1 MAASVRAGVPSALR
15 RPGHS
20 TDNLEGAILMRKVI
34 IERHSYKT
42 KQVLDSPRGPID
54 VEIETLTIMTTMVS
68 DDEEEAFEYCPFEEA
83 LLVPPP
89 KRISRRSR

>member
-1 MAASVRAGVPSALR
+1 MK
-15 RPGHS
+15 
-20 TDNLEGAILMRKVI
+20 KVI

-54 VEIETLTIMTTMVS
+54 VEIETLTIMTTMVG
-68 DDEEEAFEYCPFEEA
+68 DDEDAAVEYGPVEEV

-89 KRISRRSR
+89 KRISRRPR

>member
-1 MAASVRAGVPSALR
+1 
-15 RPGHS
+15 
-20 TDNLEGAILMRKVI
+20 MRKVI

-54 VEIETLTIMTTMVS
+54 VEIETLTIVTTMVG
-68 DDEEEAFEYCPFEEA
+68 DDEVVEYGPFEEE

-89 KRISRRSR
+89 KRISRQPR

>member
-1 MAASVRAGVPSALR
+1 
-15 RPGHS
+15 
-20 TDNLEGAILMRKVI
+20 MRKVI

-54 VEIETLTIMTTMVS
+54 VEIETLTMMTTMVG
-68 DDEEEAFEYCPFEEA
+68 DDEVVEYGPFEEE

-89 KRISRRSR
+89 KRISRRPR

>member
-1 MAASVRAGVPSALR
+1 
-15 RPGHS
+15 
-20 TDNLEGAILMRKVI
+20 MRKVI

-54 VEIETLTIMTTMVS
+54 VEIETLTIMTTMVG
-68 DDEEEAFEYCPFEEA
+68 DDQVVEYGPFEEE

-89 KRISRRSR
+89 KRISRRPR

>member
-1 MAASVRAGVPSALR
+1 
-15 RPGHS
+15 
-20 TDNLEGAILMRKVI
+20 MRKVI

-54 VEIETLTIMTTMVS
+54 VQIETLTIMTTMVG
-68 DDEEEAFEYCPFEEA
+68 DDEVVEYGPFEEE

-89 KRISRRSR
+89 KRISRRPR

>member
-1 MAASVRAGVPSALR
+1 MK
-15 RPGHS
+15 
-20 TDNLEGAILMRKVI
+20 KVI

-54 VEIETLTIMTTMVS
+54 VEIETLTIMTTMVG
-68 DDEEEAFEYCPFEEA
+68 DDEVVEYGPFEEQ

-89 KRISRRSR
+89 KRISKRSR

>member
-1 MAASVRAGVPSALR
+1 
-15 RPGHS
+15 
-20 TDNLEGAILMRKVI
+20 MRKVI

-54 VEIETLTIMTTMVS
+54 VEIETLTIMTTMVDDD
-68 DDEEEAFEYCPFEEA
+68 DDEAVEYGPFEEE

-89 KRISRRSR
+89 KRISRRPR